1 MNRCWI
7 GIGLLVLFL
16 ALGLWVMAEMDTA
29 HGQISQELQQAVE
42 QTLAGDSEQGILLA
56 QQAKQHW
63 EDARRGTASV
73 ADHAPMEEIDS
84 LFAKLEVYAREKQ
97 TVAFA
102 ACCARLSSLVQ
113 AMGEVHGLQWWNLL

>member
-1 MNRCWI
+1 MNRLWL
-7 GIGLLVLFL
+7 GIVL
-16 ALGLWVMAEMDTA
+16 MAT
-29 HGQISQELQQAVE
+29 
-42 QTLAGDSEQGILLA
+42 LLA
-56 QQAKQHW
+56 AGIW
-63 EDARRGTASV
+63 VGSYMNTTGTAISSTLDSAAAAALSGDWQAASGLAENARNQWDAAWHRIAAM